1 VAGTGQYPTGGTGP
15 FDTQWS
21 HLNLRVVAFAESRT
35 GDALSRPADL
45 FLIPPHLA
53 LKNPVRCLHRAHHRA
68 GAAPSAFLVESC
80 CQVVADHAGEPSR
93 RHAAIGDARLGVG
106 EQRSRD
112 ASAARLARDEKL
124 IELVILD
131 HAEP

>member
-1 VAGTGQYPTGGTGP
+1 MPYHVRPTCFSYRHT
-15 FDTQWS
+15 
-21 HLNLRVVAFAESRT
+21 SRSKT
-35 GDALSRPADL
+35 PSAVSTALIS
-45 FLIPPHLA
+45 
-53 LKNPVRCLHRAHHRA
+53 A